1 MESHVEVTACR
12 NMYCFLYSKPILN
25 ADDFVEMLAIR
36 RQTAYK
42 NFLSSYETVGLFVLN
57 SLNNA
62 FDELI
67 WPKFT

>member
-1 MESHVEVTACR
+1 M
-12 NMYCFLYSKPILN
+12 LN
-25 ADDFVEMLAIR
+25 ADDFVEMLAII

-42 NFLSSYETVGLFVLN
+42 NFLSSYETLGLFVLN